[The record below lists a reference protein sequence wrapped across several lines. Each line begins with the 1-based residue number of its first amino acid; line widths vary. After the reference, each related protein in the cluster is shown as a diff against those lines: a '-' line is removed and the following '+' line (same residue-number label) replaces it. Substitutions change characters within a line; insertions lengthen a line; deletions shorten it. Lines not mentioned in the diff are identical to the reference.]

1 MLTWML
7 IIVGI
12 VTVVSFK
19 VIRDAQKD
27 DAARKKAA
35 SRRRPE

>member
-1 MLTWML
+1 MTWVF
-7 IIVGI
+7 IIVAI
-12 VTVVSFK
+12 VTLLAVK